1 MVRIELQKHFVPHH
15 EIEELEEAEEPDQ
28 IMIED
33 ENEQD
38 LSYAQLRDIQ
48 KGHIGKSFSKLE
60 QKESVMLIQNLAS
73 EE

>member
-1 MVRIELQKHFVPHH
+1 MVRVELQKHIFPKH
-15 EIEELEEAEEPDQ
+15 EIEEVEEAEEPDC

-33 ENEQD
+33 EDEQD

-60 QKESVMLIQNLAS
+60 QKESVMLI
-73 EE
+73 

>member
-1 MVRIELQKHFVPHH
+1 
-15 EIEELEEAEEPDQ
+15 
-28 IMIED
+28 MIED

-60 QKESVMLIQNLAS
+60 QKESVMLI
-73 EE
+73 